1 MIKMDYYNQNGEK
14 AGNVELEDKI
24 FKAEVNP
31 AVVHQT
37 VVAYLSNIR
46 RGTASTKTRAEVS
59 GGGKKPWKQ
68 KGTGRARHGS
78 NRSPIWKGGGITFGP
93 KPRSYHKDVNKKVKA
108 LALQS
113 VLTEKLNKKEIIF
126 VDNIKFDS
134 PSTKQFVS
142 MLKKLNIDS
151 KALVVIQ
158 SKDRNVEKSAM
169 NLKNARVITID
180 GLNTYELI
188 NNKYVIMTLESLKN
202 IQKNKE
208 N

>member
-1 MIKMDYYNQNGEK
+1 MDYYNQNGEK

>member
-1 MIKMDYYNQNGEK
+1 
-14 AGNVELEDKI
+14 
-24 FKAEVNP
+24 
-31 AVVHQT
+31 
-37 VVAYLSNIR
+37 
-46 RGTASTKTRAEVS
+46 
-59 GGGKKPWKQ
+59 
-68 KGTGRARHGS
+68 
-78 NRSPIWKGGGITFGP
+78 
-93 KPRSYHKDVNKKVKA
+93 VNKKVKA